1 MELVSVMN
9 ILEYN
14 HYIICSIGAIANSTL
29 ILLIITRTPKK
40 LRSYSML
47 ILSMS
52 LLEMC
57 TLITSAA
64 VFPRLLPTSHYLI
77 IAVTGPCRFTQSID
91 ICLPVYGAMLHGH
104 SHFGIT
110 LGLSFCYR
118 EVPVYSCCNSYFSL
132 YIITRESPP
141 VIYSAMTAF
150 LVYLPT
156 LAICIAFGTGSRLK
170 PAEILNILHVG
181 RPLYEFSDAEL
192 LMGGDLASPTFL
204 SGIFWVCCPIMG
216 VYILIVNVA
225 YRIHRTLAIHE
236 KSMSVKTRQS
246 HREIIKGLIIQAC
259 LPTLYVFA
267 VSSYAIQQFNIYHA
281 LPLEYIPHSV
291 GDITI
296 LLSPFVTLYFVR
308 PYREA
313 LLRIVTS
320 CRFKPE
326 TQRESSVL
334 RISTLQLQNHL

>member
-1 MELVSVMN
+1 
-9 ILEYN
+9 
-14 HYIICSIGAIANSTL
+14 
-29 ILLIITRTPKK
+29 
-40 LRSYSML
+40 
-47 ILSMS
+47 
-52 LLEMC
+52 
-57 TLITSAA
+57 
-64 VFPRLLPTSHYLI
+64 
-77 IAVTGPCRFTQSID
+77 
-91 ICLPVYGAMLHGH
+91 
-104 SHFGIT
+104 
-110 LGLSFCYR
+110 
-118 EVPVYSCCNSYFSL
+118 
-132 YIITRESPP
+132 
-141 VIYSAMTAF
+141 
-150 LVYLPT
+150 
-156 LAICIAFGTGSRLK
+156 
-170 PAEILNILHVG
+170 
-181 RPLYEFSDAEL
+181 
-192 LMGGDLASPTFL
+192 MGGDLASPTFL

-225 YRIHRTLAIHE
+225 FRIHRTLAIHE

-308 PYREA
+308 PYREYVEIA